1 MLDKV
6 LRHVYETNCP
16 SKAEV
21 THRENALENLTQIL
35 RDEFDQGVQLVLFG
49 SSRNGFGFKGS
60 DMDLCLSFVE
70 SPIEPPEKHSNPVQ
84 GNVTFHKNQLQWV
97 LKIRELQIR
106 EFSLI

>member
-84 GNVTFHKNQLQWV
+84 GNVTFHKITFS
-97 LKIRELQIR
+97 KFKSYRFSTYSRKQI
-106 EFSLI
+106 